1 MHQGRVQL
9 DRTCISCW
17 SLRNGDWE
25 TTKPNRGSK
34 VRPEGAAW
42 DEDTEGRGDPGKD
55 LLHVTDSVFFSS
67 LLSPLYPS
75 EESLLCCWKKW
86 PPNLTHTH
94 THTHKCTHTHTLIYR
109 HTHTHIQTHTH
120 SSQPTVVSGQC
131 DSSMCTVWNIQLLGQ
146 KRKRLENHT
155 WAFHASIQRWPR
167 WHHPRFIA
175 QNESLRT
182 GNTAVSWA
190 SLSIDI
196 LQWNSWEQCCQVFS
210 PWRSFWGTALCRDWM
225 WSYPPRVGLEGI
237 SYFHPLACVSPTPY
251 STSVCAK
258 WD

>member
-75 EESLLCCWKKW
+75 EETLLCCCKKW
-86 PPNLTHTH
+86 PANLSHIHRYIYTHRQTQMLTYIHTHTNTHTH
-94 THTHKCTHTHTLIYR
+94 TYTHTD
-109 HTHTHIQTHTH
+109 THRNLQMFVISEALAHV
-120 SSQPTVVSGQC
+120 PSGTC
-131 DSSMCTVWNIQLLGQ
+131 SLWGR
-146 KRKRLENHT
+146 KKRLESHT
-155 WAFHASIQRWPR
+155 WAFPAYTQKCHR
-167 WHHPRFIA
+167 WHHPRFIGH
-175 QNESLRT
+175 NESSGSRNAAIWQVL
-182 GNTAVSWA
+182 
-190 SLSIDI
+190 LSIHI
-196 LQWNSWEQCCQVFS
+196 LQ
-210 PWRSFWGTALCRDWM
+210 
-225 WSYPPRVGLEGI
+225 
-237 SYFHPLACVSPTPY
+237 
-251 STSVCAK
+251 
-258 WD
+258 